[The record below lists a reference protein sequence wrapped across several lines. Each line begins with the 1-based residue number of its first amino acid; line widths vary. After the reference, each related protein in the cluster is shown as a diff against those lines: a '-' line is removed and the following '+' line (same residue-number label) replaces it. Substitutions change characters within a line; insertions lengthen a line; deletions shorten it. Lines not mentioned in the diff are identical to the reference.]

1 MSLPLAW
8 EFPGGK
14 VEAGEDPRFALA
26 REIAEELSL
35 RIEVG
40 DYLGRGV
47 VGIVTL
53 DIYVASVTG
62 GSLELAEH
70 SASRWIEASDI
81 DSLAWAPADRPVLPA
96 LRQRLEG
103 QTTVGCP
110 P

>member
-14 VEAGEDPRFALA
+14 VGVGEDPRSALA

-35 RIEVG
+35 EIAVG

-53 DIYVASVTG
+53 DIYVASVIA
-62 GSLELAEH
+62 GSLELTEH
-70 SASRWIEASDI
+70 AASRWVAAKDL
-81 DSLAWAPADRPVLPA
+81 DSLNWAAADLPVLPN
-96 LRQRLEG
+96 LRRLLE
-103 QTTVGCP
+103 CSE
-110 P
+110 